1 MANRLRRNPTLKHYD
16 LDLVAHFQTYA
27 GEDETLQACGL
38 ELMKRIDDTRDPGSV
53 CRAFIM
59 ASVIVL
65 RELFGP
71 QFAIDKIQ
79 VLIDQLR
86 DDLPERH

>member
-16 LDLVAHFQTYA
+16 LDLLAHFQTFA
-27 GEDETLQACGL
+27 IEDEMLQACGL
-38 ELMKRIDDTRDPGSV
+38 ELMKRIDDTRDPGPV

-65 RELFGP
+65 RELFGA
-71 QFAIDKIQ
+71 QFAIDKLQ

-86 DDLPERH
+86 DDLPE